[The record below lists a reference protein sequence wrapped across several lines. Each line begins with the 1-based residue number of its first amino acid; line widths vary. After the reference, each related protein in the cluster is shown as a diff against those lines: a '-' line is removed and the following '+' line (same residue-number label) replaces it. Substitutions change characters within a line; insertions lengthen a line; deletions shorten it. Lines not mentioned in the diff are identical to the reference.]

1 MGNRGEIARARACSG
16 QTALAGPI
24 GARQLQIGR
33 LLSVTLLAGL
43 AAVLGSG
50 SAQALT
56 PELLSRQ
63 AADTADAISLEW
75 SRSVNGAGDI
85 VNPLTGHVEGGY
97 GRTML
102 AYGMLRADERRP
114 GLNLLPIVRQ
124 AIPRSDAV
132 AQAPF
137 NLLAL
142 SETLIHADGA
152 LGPSATEALASSI
165 LSDPPFGTRAPH
177 DPCFRR
183 VGCYD
188 NLKLVNATALLASL
202 AALPGRSGPALT
214 SFASRSAAERSALRL
229 LTRTIPRVEI
239 ADAALV
245 VGAERLQAATL
256 SDPTTNPTA
265 YLALSTMML
274 GRALQLYAEAPPR
287 AALVSFRRA
296 VVALLGLAGPD
307 GAISY
312 VGRGQGQVWTFASA
326 AASCALAIRLLPGRS
341 PIASRCEGLVETELQ
356 ALAVR
361 RSLGG
366 FGIATVRRAG
376 WVQGEG
382 VDHYANA
389 TDYNGL
395 CVYALNL
402 AADAL
407 AGASDPGELLTPGA
421 VDGESFGD
429 PHGSGVATT
438 DRNGLWFAVHRRNAN
453 GADSR
458 WGFGLMAMERR
469 TGASWTSE
477 LVPRPLGPGRQ
488 GPVLELHGRS
498 YEPGGTRFAL
508 APGRIALRGGWS
520 NGRRLVRAATFA
532 YEATA
537 RGVVLRVPVRK
548 GDRLRLQDW
557 ALPGRQG
564 TMSIPGDGVRLART
578 SPAAGDEQSAELNA
592 FTYTITVKRAG
603 LVRVLWHG

>member
-1 MGNRGEIARARACSG
+1 M
-16 QTALAGPI
+16 
-24 GARQLQIGR
+24 
-33 LLSVTLLAGL
+33 LLVVALLACVT
-43 AAVLGSG
+43 AAFGATT
-50 SAQALT
+50 AQALT
-56 PELLSRQ
+56 PELLSRE
-63 AADTADAISLEW
+63 AADAADAISVEW
-75 SRSVNGAGDI
+75 SRSVNGVGDI

-124 AIPRSDAV
+124 AIPRSDGV
-132 AQAPF
+132 SQAPF
-137 NLLAL
+137 NLLGL

-152 LGPSATEALASSI
+152 LGTGATEALASSI
-165 LSDPPFGTRAPH
+165 LSDPPFGTRAAH

-188 NLKLVNATALLASL
+188 NLKLVNATAVLASL
-202 AALPGRSGPALT
+202 AALPGRSGPART
-214 SFASRSAAERSALRL
+214 SFASRAAAAGAAFRL
-229 LTRTIPRVEI
+229 LARTIPRVEI
-239 ADAALV
+239 ADATLS
-245 VGAERLQAATL
+245 VGAERLRAATL

-274 GRALQLYAEAPPR
+274 GRALQLYAKTPPA

-296 VVALLGLAGPD
+296 VVALLGLAAPD

-326 AASCALAIRLLPGRS
+326 AASCALAIRLLPARA
-341 PIASRCEGLVETELQ
+341 PLASRCEGLVEAELQ

-402 AADAL
+402 VADAL
-407 AGASDPGELLTPGA
+407 AGVSDPGELLTPGA

-438 DRNGLWFAVHRRNAN
+438 DRHGLWFAVHRRNAN

-488 GPVLELHGRS
+488 GPVLVLHGRS
-498 YEPGGTRFAL
+498 YEPVSRHISL

-520 NGRRLVRAATFA
+520 SGRRLVRKATFT

-537 RGVVLRVPVRK
+537 RGVLLRVPVRK

-564 TMSIPGDGVRLART
+564 TMSIPGGGVHLAT
-578 SPAAGDEQSAELNA
+578 TAPAGGDEQSAELDA
-592 FTYTITVKRAG
+592 FTYTITIKRTG